1 MFGGIHLLDSFGKS
15 LVHIEVD
22 AALCT
27 GVVEKFLVA
36 SKQSANPP
44 PIIETERAVLY
55 SVVFSASPSLRLLAV
70 SNKRRRNAMASLAFC
85 RKLANLI
92 EAYAVPVSFMEHVTG
107 TTKEEDRLLLAL
119 IESRE
124 CVLNC
129 FLIIMYSL
137 LFSFPQDLPLE
148 VLYIWKEYVAKE
160 TTIFKRLKKSFE
172 RSSYLEPTEIPV
184 LKEARKNDISL
195 ASLQEA
201 LNRILWRPRGLFY
214 NRNEVFI
221 DITEHLDCI
230 YSSSG
235 KEILSQVKGT
245 VVLHNF
251 LSGMPECRML
261 INSKL
266 TKLSQVTPHKGA
278 PDTDLRG
285 IAGVVGVSLDS
296 ISLDDIRYHP
306 CVDLKLVEEL
316 DAVSF
321 IPPDGTFT
329 LLEYRSSKLK
339 SPLLVE
345 GIGYFREE
353 GMEANLELKV
363 KSNLSNQ
370 MKLFE
375 WKAEQVTVTVELPQR
390 PYQVKARSS
399 NGGKW
404 KWSKEQSCFTWE
416 LKKAVSDREYKLNLD
431 IVFDTPLDKRK
442 MLYSVIDVNFMIPDE
457 TLTGFS
463 ILSFLVKEPKMDY
476 STAKF
481 IKYETKTS
489 HFERR
494 LTWQMQ
500 SNSTRLWGC
509 Q

>member
-1 MFGGIHLLDSFGKS
+1 MFVGIHLLDSFGKS
-15 LVHIEVD
+15 LVQLEVD
-22 AALCT
+22 GALCA
-27 GVVEKFLVA
+27 GAVEKFLVA
-36 SKQSANPP
+36 YRQHNAHPP
-44 PIIETERAVLY
+44 PIIETERVVLY
-55 SVVFSASPSLRLLAV
+55 SVVFATTPSLRLLAV
-70 SNKRRRNAMASLAFC
+70 SNKRKNAMANLAFC

-92 EAYAVPVSFMEHVTG
+92 EAYAVPVSFIEHITG
-107 TTKEEDRLLLAL
+107 ATKEEDRLLLAL

-124 CVLNC
+124 
-129 FLIIMYSL
+129 
-137 LFSFPQDLPLE
+137 
-148 VLYIWKEYVAKE
+148 
-160 TTIFKRLKKSFE
+160 
-172 RSSYLEPTEIPV
+172 SSYLEPTEIPV
-184 LKEARKNDISL
+184 LKEARKNDTSL
-195 ASLQEA
+195 VSLQEA
-201 LNRILWRPRGLFY
+201 LSKVSWRPRGLFY

-221 DITEHLDCI
+221 DITEHLECI

-235 KEILSQVKGT
+235 KEILSQVHGT
-245 VVLHNF
+245 LVLHNF
-251 LSGMPECRML
+251 TSGMPECRML

-266 TKLSQVTPHKGA
+266 TKQSQVIPHKGS

-285 IAGVVGVSLDS
+285 IAGVVGVSSES
-296 ISLDDIRYHP
+296 ITLDDVRYHP

-316 DAVSF
+316 DALSF
-321 IPPDGTFT
+321 VPPDGTFT
-329 LLEYRSSKLK
+329 LLEYRSSKSK

-345 GIGYFREE
+345 GIGYFKER
-353 GMEANLELKV
+353 GMEATLELKV

-390 PYQVKARSS
+390 PYQVKSSS

-404 KWSKEQSCFTWE
+404 KWSKEQKWFTWE
-416 LKKAVSDREYKLNLD
+416 LKKAVSDREYKSSVD
-431 IVFDTPLDKRK
+431 IVFDTPLDTRK

-481 IKYETKTS
+481 VKYETKTS
-489 HFERR
+489 HFQRR
-494 LTWQMQ
+494 LIWQFE
-500 SNSTRLWGC
+500 SNNHNRLWGC